1 MFFHKECYLKTES
14 HLTRLFLAATVA
26 ALAGCA
32 TSPQPTAT
40 SGQAPLAQVPNLKVT
55 VDCGTCQVR
64 PNVPAL
70 ILEGYKEAAAKSG
83 VQISTASEATVT
95 IKEYSDRNDAARFLA
110 GAFAG
115 KDEIRTVVTHKEKR
129 FAVED
134 YYRNA
139 WLGIESLAKK
149 IGEMVFAQMR

>member
-1 MFFHKECYLKTES
+1 MFFHKEYYVKIAS
-14 HLTRLFLAATVA
+14 QLTRLSLVA
-26 ALAGCA
+26 AFAMLAGCA
-32 TSPQPTAT
+32 TSPQPSPT
-40 SGQAPLAQVPNLKVT
+40 GGKAPLAPVPSLKVA
-55 VDCGTCQVR
+55 VDCGPCQVR

-70 ILEGYKEAAAKSG
+70 IAEGYREAAAKAG
-83 VQISTASEATVT
+83 VQISTTSEATVT

-115 KDEIRTVVTHKEKR
+115 KDEIRTVVTHNEKK

-149 IGEMVFAQMR
+149 IGEMVFAQVR

>member
-1 MFFHKECYLKTES
+1 MNIKSYLT
-14 HLTRLFLAATVA
+14 HLVLLTNVA
-26 ALAGCA
+26 LLAGCA
-32 TSPQPTAT
+32 TGPQPSPT
-40 SGQAPLAQVPNLKVT
+40 SGQAPTAQVPNLKVA

-64 PNVPAL
+64 ASVPAL
-70 ILEGYKEAAAKSG
+70 IMEGYKEAAAKSG

-95 IKEYSDRNDAARFLA
+95 IKEYADRNDAARFLA

-115 KDEIRTVVTHKEKR
+115 KDEIRTVVTHNGKR
-129 FAVED
+129 FEVED

-149 IGEMVFAQMR
+149 IGEMVFAQIR